1 MNTTSLVCRSAFLI
15 LALLMVPAAA
25 EPPESR
31 AGAGT
36 DQAFA
41 ELLGTLQ
48 AKWDLFLDPRWGLRN
63 PDTVA
68 EGRVML
74 FHMLHH
80 ALEIHLSTDPAR
92 PVFQKW
98 IGPYKK
104 LLGDNPNADY
114 YHARVDAG
122 YSYRISG
129 NIDGATYTSFAVE
142 LAAGGVGATLKDT
155 EMQLAEDGSY
165 EIIVSAE
172 QPESGNWL
180 RLDPKAMSI
189 TTRHYFETEHN
200 VGTDPR
206 LRIDLGIERL
216 DFPGAAPLA
225 TESSTADGLRRMTH
239 WLQQNVFPPLP
250 ERSPDWI
257 SRMPNAF
264 SNPGSDDSNLD
275 INYAAADNVYRMT
288 RWRLAPDEAL
298 VITGRLPDCRFANVV
313 LYNDYLQTLP
323 YRYRQVSLN
332 RKQMLYEPD
341 GSFRVIVAHK
351 NPNEPNWLDT
361 GGREEGI
368 VFWRFLLPT
377 EPVPALETK
386 ILPLSQG

>member
-15 LALLMVPAAA
+15 LALLVVPAAA

-80 ALEIHLSTDPAR
+80 A
-92 PVFQKW
+92 
-98 IGPYKK
+98 
-104 LLGDNPNADY
+104 
-114 YHARVDAG
+114 
-122 YSYRISG
+122 
-129 NIDGATYTSFAVE
+129 VE

-180 RLDPKAMSI
+180 RLDPEAMSI

-257 SRMPNAF
+257 SRTPNAF

-332 RKQMLYEPD
+332 RKQMLHEPD

-361 GGREEGI
+361 GGREEGV

-386 ILPLSQG
+386 ILPL